1 MLLTY
6 TQIYGPQ
13 IDISQVV
20 CVLHLLYDP
29 LMEVNSVLS

>member
-6 TQIYGPQ
+6 TQMYGPW

-20 CVLHLLYDP
+20 CLLDLLYDP

>member
-6 TQIYGPQ
+6 TQIYGPR

-20 CVLHLLYDP
+20 CVLDLLYDP
-29 LMEVNSVLS
+29 LVEVNSVLS